1 MEIGA
6 ISSSSYVP
14 PQFAESRAVRPVVR
28 EATSARESVVA
39 TGGDRIEAGN
49 QSSALPGNAGV
60 MNATA
65 TSPATENRVADTTRA
80 EREKQQAEETR
91 RTQRQEV
98 PVASG
103 GSIKLDVE
111 DGNRVLKVFDSKDV
125 LIYQLPPKGA
135 LMLIKAQEN
144 AQQSQVQTSA

>member
-1 MEIGA
+1 MDIGT
-6 ISSSSYVP
+6 ISSSSYLP
-14 PQFAESRAVRPVVR
+14 PQFAENRAVRAVAR
-28 EATSARESVVA
+28 EASSTQENAVTTNR
-39 TGGDRIEAGN
+39 DRKEVGN
-49 QSSALPGNAGV
+49 QNPVLPSNPGAV
-60 MNATA
+60 NATQ
-65 TSPATENRVADTTRA
+65 TSPASENRVTDTTRA

-111 DGNRVLKVFDSKDV
+111 DGDRVLKVFDSKDV